1 MIKPVL
7 QPRRIR
13 EGRVFRGI
21 TQAELAEMLGVTKQ
35 AVSQYETGIIVPTPE
50 ILGYMSEVLSFPLE
64 YFSKPYEND
73 ILTPI
78 FFRKRKT
85 STKKTT
91 EIFKI
96 YIKWMTGIYSYI
108 EEHIH
113 LPKPNLITRD
123 SVGYTDSEIS
133 AIATKLRRHWGL
145 GEGPISN
152 LTLLLENNG
161 VIISKVGL
169 DAKKVDACSLFFT
182 SIKDISRPMVFLTS
196 GTSAVRSRR
205 DLAHELGHQVLHS
218 WMDNEE
224 KEKNEEIIEREA
236 ETFASYFLMPE
247 NAMRREAY
255 AITSP
260 NALLQMKKRWGAS
273 AQSILYHVQN
283 IGGIEY
289 EEAERL
295 QRNIYRKG
303 WRTNEPGD
311 DAIQQ
316 EKPELIKDALMMLTE
331 NNIKTPLDI
340 VEDLSIPSED
350 ITALCGLPPLF
361 LKPNIIQKPKLR
373 LVKR

>member
-1 MIKPVL
+1 M
-7 QPRRIR
+7 
-13 EGRVFRGI
+13 FRGF

-35 AVSQYETGIIVPTPE
+35 AVSQYETGVIEPNPE
-50 ILGYMSEVLSFPLE
+50 VLGCMSEVLSFPLG

-73 ILTPI
+73 IITPI

-96 YIKWMTGIYSYI
+96 YIKWMTGIYCYI
-108 EEHIH
+108 EEYVH

-123 SVGYTDSEIS
+123 GIGYTDSEIS
-133 AIATKLRRHWGL
+133 DIATKLRRYWGL

-161 VIISKVGL
+161 IIISKVGL

-182 SIKDISRPMVFLTS
+182 STEKTSRPMVFLTS

-218 WMDNEE
+218 WMDKEE
-224 KEKNEEIIEREA
+224 KEDNEELIEREA

-247 NAMRREAY
+247 NSMRREAY

-260 NALLQMKKRWGAS
+260 NALLRMKKRWGTS
-273 AQSILYHVQN
+273 AQSILYHVQD

-289 EEAERL
+289 DEAEKL
-295 QRNIYRKG
+295 KRNIFRKG

-311 DAIQQ
+311 DTIQQ
-316 EKPELIKDALMMLTE
+316 EKPELIKDALMMLME
-331 NNIKTPLDI
+331 NNIKAPIDI
-340 VEDLSIPSED
+340 IDDLSIPSED
-350 ITALCGLPPLF
+350 ITALCGLPSSL
-361 LKPNIIQKPKLR
+361 LKPSIVQKPKLR
-373 LVKR
+373 LIKS

>member
-1 MIKPVL
+1 M
-7 QPRRIR
+7 
-13 EGRVFRGI
+13 FRGF
-21 TQAELAEMLGVTKQ
+21 TQTELAEVLGVTKQ
-35 AVSQYETGIIVPTPE
+35 AVSQYETGIIEPNPE
-50 ILGYMSEVLSFPLE
+50 VLEYMSEVLSFPLE
-64 YFSKPYEND
+64 YFSKPYKND
-73 ILTPI
+73 IITPI

-85 STKKTT
+85 STKKII

-96 YIKWMTGIYSYI
+96 YIQWMTGIYSYI
-108 EEHIH
+108 EEYIH
-113 LPKPNLITRD
+113 LPKLNLITRD
-123 SVGYTDSEIS
+123 GIGYTDSEIS
-133 AIATKLRRHWGL
+133 DIATELRRHWGL

-182 SIKDISRPMVFLTS
+182 STEKTSRPMVFLTS

-218 WMDNEE
+218 WMDKEE
-224 KEKNEEIIEREA
+224 KENNEDLIEREA

-295 QRNIYRKG
+295 KRNIYRKG
-303 WRTNEPGD
+303 WRTSEPGD
-311 DAIQQ
+311 DNVRQ
-316 EKPELIKDALMMLTE
+316 EKPELIKDALMMITD
-331 NNIKTPLDI
+331 NNIKTPFDI

-350 ITALCGLPPLF
+350 ITALCGLPTLF
-361 LKPNIIQKPKLR
+361 FKPHIIQKPKLR
-373 LVKR
+373 LIKG